1 QHRHAA
7 TRATRRAQHLTA
19 TCGLASRS
27 LAMSHP
33 GRATNEAANN
43 EWREVLATIKEEI
56 LALVANKK
64 DGVTA
69 DECSSVRTLGWT
81 LADPLRG
88 LTKTPISPGY
98 SGPLAEARC
107 EDELTKRLLCGAQVW
122 DGGNRG
128 VPLQTR
134 KVGACFCDALALGVF
149 GGGLEAADDAWQ
161 YSLPIRVAIVRT
173 ALRHMPQFLNLEY
186 YTTLHAYDAA
196 VLDEVTTIGCPVTP
210 VLPPMVAR
218 VFYLL
223 GVAEMASEFATC
235 QQAAVPWA
243 SEALRVKIRPFHP
256 GNSVEVED
264 GWACVGGQWSKQEQ
278 GRDKKGACGVSSVVI
293 KSRCV
298 ALLRASSKEM

>member
-1 QHRHAA
+1 
-7 TRATRRAQHLTA
+7 
-19 TCGLASRS
+19 
-27 LAMSHP
+27 M
-33 GRATNEAANN
+33 
-43 EWREVLATIKEEI
+43 
-56 LALVANKK
+56 
-64 DGVTA
+64 
-69 DECSSVRTLGWT
+69 
-81 LADPLRG
+81 
-88 LTKTPISPGY
+88 
-98 SGPLAEARC
+98 
-107 EDELTKRLLCGAQVW
+107 
-122 DGGNRG
+122 
-128 VPLQTR
+128 PLQTR

-256 GNSVEVED
+256 GKPWFYQLFWGVAESVCTELKKMCSVLITQYRTKQICSMLITQSRVDAGNSVEVED
-264 GWACVGGQWSKQEQ
+264 GWACVGGQWSKQEFPPLSMTNM
-278 GRDKKGACGVSSVVI
+278 GRDALDALPTLHLSMTLSSWEGKPFSNIKEFGIVCREEDTQRLNMPEFGHWVFLLAPENFGALGVSAAGQTAHFI
-293 KSRCV
+293 K
-298 ALLRASSKEM
+298 